1 LLRQGAGEMKIE
13 KTPTSTTPI
22 TKPPVAK
29 GSPSNQG
36 LAEIKGTSRSTQH
49 SNLTQFATWG
59 GTGLSLG
66 RLVGSTLRLPGRLIA
81 KTGMGIE
88 AAGAKISNPAGKF
101 IINNTGSGIKN
112 IGNIIGAAAGVAGH
126 VVTLAERGIFNS
138 IKGLAG
144 IAVGGVGLTTGL
156 LSLGKYGSSLRST
169 GANLIKEAFMTRGAA
184 ALELTPAKA
193 AEITNLVT
201 LQRAVGSS
209 KSVTLPDGFSAFK
222 KEEIP
227 SRFQEYYKVENGKAL
242 LMTSRT
248 TSALRVSI
256 SKGPDNQIYVA
267 FKGTDG
273 KPGTWM
279 SDVLGVLGVADSS
292 FRMARDLVGDLAG
305 EHGAKNIHV
314 QGHSLGGALAQFAGI
329 KAGVASVTCFN
340 SMGLSGTL
348 CDKLV
353 DLREIG
359 TGKLKHA
366 TRVEH
371 FNSSSDV
378 LSQGLQNRHLPFGLS
393 QLGTRYDVDGGG
405 THKFPNLQEAITNLS
420 TKTDEQASNQES
432 SGLVKN
438 SVKSDSVE

>member
-1 LLRQGAGEMKIE
+1 MKINHTSQPL
-13 KTPTSTTPI
+13 TPSKLDTLQETNKKASD
-22 TKPPVAK
+22 TKGLVQIK
-29 GSPSNQG
+29 NETRPS
-36 LAEIKGTSRSTQH
+36 QH
-49 SNLTQFATWG
+49 SDLSKFATWG
-59 GTGLSLG
+59 GSGLSLG
-66 RLVGSTLRLPGRLIA
+66 RLIGSTLRLPGRLIA

-88 AAGAKISNPAGKF
+88 AAGAKINNPAGRF

-112 IGNIIGAAAGVAGH
+112 IGNIIGAAAGMTGNL
-126 VVTLAERGIFNS
+126 VTLAERGVVNS
-138 IKGLAG
+138 LKGLAG

-169 GANLIKEAFMTRGAA
+169 GASLIKDAFMTRGEPARK
-184 ALELTPAKA
+184 LTQAKA
-193 AEITNLVT
+193 AEITNLVA
-201 LQRAVGSS
+201 LQRAVGSGKDNVLS
-209 KSVTLPDGFSAFK
+209 SGFSALK
-222 KEEIP
+222 KDEVP
-227 SRFQEYYKVENGKAL
+227 ARFQRYYKEAKAANEKTL
-242 LMTSRT
+242 LMTGKT

-292 FRMARDLVGDLAG
+292 FRMARDLVCDLAG
-305 EHGAKNIHV
+305 QYGAENIHV

-340 SMGLSGTL
+340 SMGLTGTL

-353 DLREIG
+353 DLGEVG
-359 TGKLKHA
+359 KSKLKNA

-371 FNSSSDV
+371 FNSTADS

-393 QLGTRYDVDGGG
+393 QLGTRYDVEGGG
-405 THKFPNLQEAITNLS
+405 NHRFPGLQSAINALAVA
-420 TKTDEQASNQES
+420 DVEQAKNQES
-432 SGLVKN
+432 TSLIN
-438 SVKSDSVE
+438 DSSDSDSAK